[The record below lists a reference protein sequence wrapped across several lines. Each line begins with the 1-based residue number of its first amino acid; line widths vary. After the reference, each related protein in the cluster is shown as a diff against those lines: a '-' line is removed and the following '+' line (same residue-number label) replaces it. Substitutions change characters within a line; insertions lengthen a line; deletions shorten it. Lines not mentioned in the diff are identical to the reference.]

1 MVDRGRR
8 HARQDHHHQP
18 GRRGAGSGAARS
30 HRDQRRHH
38 QRLRHQHAAGRRRL
52 DGGGGRRKRRQLPAP
67 ARGDR
72 RRHQHGPGA
81 PGPLGHARGDDRRL
95 RPVRRQHPVL
105 RLRRAVHRP
114 SGGAADDP
122 AAVGP
127 SHHHLRVLA
136 AGRCARRTGDA
147 GQAGLHLRG
156 HRHRPRPQPA
166 APHGT
171 VPPADAGQHNVQNA
185 LAAIA
190 VGLEMEIDDATLRSA
205 FLGFKGVK
213 RRFTKTGEAGGITV
227 IDDYGHHP
235 GGDRRGAEGRAA
247 GRRARRDRGGAAA
260 SLHAGCIRCSTSS
273 APA

>member
-67 ARGDR
+67 ARGHR

-81 PGPLGHARGDDRRL
+81 SGPLGHAGGDDRRL
-95 RPVRRQHPVL
+95 RPVRRQRAVL
-105 RLRRAVHRP
+105 RLCGAVHRP

-122 AAVGP
+122 APVGS

-136 AGRCARRTGDA
+136 AGRCARRTGGA
-147 GQAGLHLRG
+147 RQAGLAPSKSSSPTG
-156 HRHRPRPQPA
+156 CATGSA
-166 APHGT
+166 AWGRFGCRCWAST
-171 VPPADAGQHNVQNA
+171 TCRTRWRRSRSA
-185 LAAIA
+185 
-190 VGLEMEIDDATLRSA
+190 LEMEIDDATLRSA
-205 FLGFKGVK
+205 FAQLQGRQAPLHQD
-213 RRFTKTGEAGGITV
+213 RRGRRYHR
-227 IDDYGHHP
+227 DRRLRP
-235 GGDRRGAEGRAA
+235 PSGGDRRGAEGRAS

-260 SLHAGCIRCSTSS
+260 SLHAAAFAVR
-273 APA
+273 